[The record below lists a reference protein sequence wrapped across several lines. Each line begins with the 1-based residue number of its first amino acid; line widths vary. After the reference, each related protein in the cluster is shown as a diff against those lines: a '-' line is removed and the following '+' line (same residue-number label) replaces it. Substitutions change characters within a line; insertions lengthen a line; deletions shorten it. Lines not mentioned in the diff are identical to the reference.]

1 MFTALAVSLAAIA
14 GSAAA
19 TGTPTRHHGVIPR
32 QAAFTPLASQHFSYN
47 NLASPFLRY
56 HVPRTKLLT
65 ARSPYSH
72 TTPIPTMASVALKSA
87 VSHNICNSTTQ
98 TQDSMCQTLIINSL
112 DDFCLW
118 GPPTP
123 NESVGDIEGQMVAWC
138 TKPGHGT
145 RVIPAGAITGAQFMR
160 TPDYIQMT
168 GFINQANINMSPDD
182 GGGEMDPHGADQRGN
197 PLGGLVFT
205 NAWGNGY
212 QQAIEWHNFMGS
224 GIFCLKAC
232 DPKGA
237 HAADFCQHVFDR
249 IGCQYNAP
257 AAYVDGEFTSCLG
270 DSQDFPGV
278 YTGAD
283 GVVSTYTQPPESL
296 GPISTMPY
304 TARIP
309 ASSSCT
315 TFTSAAIY
323 TGQPSATVAATSSV
337 ASSSAVSSS
346 SAAAS
351 SAAKTS
357 ASKST
362 ASSTASATGNAA
374 GAPAKFGMGGV
385 LSIAVGVVGAAIGA
399 VVAL

>member
-1 MFTALAVSLAAIA
+1 MFTALAAVSLAALA
-14 GSAAA
+14 GSASAK
-19 TGTPTRHHGVIPR
+19 GTPTKHHGIIAR

-47 NLASPFLRY
+47 NL
-56 HVPRTKLLT
+56 
-65 ARSPYSH
+65 PYQADPNSGERG
-72 TTPIPTMASVALKSA
+72 TQYGY
-87 VSHNICNSTTQ
+87 NICNSTTEGP
-98 TQDSMCQTLIINSL
+98 TSNCQTLIINSL

-118 GPPTP
+118 GPPVP
-123 NESVGDIEGQMVAWC
+123 NSEVGTTEGESVAWC
-138 TKPGHGT
+138 TKAGHGT
-145 RVIPAGAITGAQFMR
+145 RIIPAGAITGAQFMR
-160 TPDYIQMT
+160 TPDYIQITGIIKQENIDMT
-168 GFINQANINMSPDD
+168 PDD

-212 QQAIEWHNFMGS
+212 TQVIEWHNFMGS
-224 GIFCLKAC
+224 DVFCLKAC

-237 HAADFCQHVFDR
+237 HAADYCQHVFDR

-283 GVVSTYTQPPESL
+283 GVVTTYQQPPESL

-315 TFTSAAIY
+315 TFSSAQLY
-323 TGQPSATVAATSSV
+323 SGQPTPTVAATT
-337 ASSSAVSSS
+337 

-351 SAAKTS
+351 SAAATTPAAGSSSAAAAVKTS
-357 ASKST
+357 ANKST
-362 ASSTASATGNAA
+362 AAASSASATGNAA
-374 GAPAKFGMGGV
+374 GAPTKLGMGGV
-385 LSIAVGVVGAAIGA
+385 WSIAIGVVGAAIGA

>member
-47 NLASPFLRY
+47 NLASPFLLRH
-56 HVPRTKLLT
+56 HVP
-65 ARSPYSH
+65 
-72 TTPIPTMASVALKSA
+72 
-87 VSHNICNSTTQ
+87 HNICNSTTEGP
-98 TQDSMCQTLIINSL
+98 TSMCQTLIINSL

-123 NESVGDIEGQMVAWC
+123 NQSVGDIEGQMVAWC

-145 RVIPAGAITGAQFMR
+145 RVIPQGTITGAQFMR
-160 TPDYIQMT
+160 TPDYIQIT
-168 GFINQANINMSPDD
+168 GVISQANIDMDPAD

-224 GIFCLKAC
+224 NIFCLKAC

-257 AAYVDGEFTSCLG
+257 AGYVDGEFTSCLG

-357 ASKST
+357 ASTKST

>member
-1 MFTALAVSLAAIA
+1 MFTPILAASLAALA

-19 TGTPTRHHGVIPR
+19 KGTPTHNRVAAR
-32 QAAFTPLASQHFSYN
+32 QDNFTPLASQHFTYT
-47 NLASPFLRY
+47 NLPY
-56 HVPRTKLLT
+56 HADPNDGERGTQFG
-65 ARSPYSH
+65 Y
-72 TTPIPTMASVALKSA
+72 
-87 VSHNICNSTTQ
+87 NICNSTTEGP
-98 TQDSMCQTLIINSL
+98 TSNCQTLIINSL

-123 NESVGDIEGQMVAWC
+123 NSEVGTTEGESVAWC
-138 TKPGHGT
+138 TKAGHGT
-145 RVIPAGAITGAQFMR
+145 RIIPAGAITGAQFMK
-160 TPDYIQMT
+160 TPDYIQIT
-168 GFINQANINMSPDD
+168 GLINQANIDMDPND

-197 PLGGLVFT
+197 PLGGLVFST
-205 NAWGNGY
+205 VYGTGGGY
-212 QQAIEWHNFMGS
+212 EQVIEWHNFMGS
-224 GIFCLKAC
+224 NVFCLKAC

-257 AAYVDGEFTSCLG
+257 ASYVDGEFTSCLG

-283 GVVSTYTQPPESL
+283 GKVTTYVQPAESL
-296 GPISTMPY
+296 GAISTMPY

-315 TFTSAAIY
+315 TYSSAALY
-323 TGQPSATVAATSSV
+323 SGQPAATVAATSSV
-337 ASSSAVSSS
+337 PATSAAAATSPAVSGAAAQAAKSVSSASKASASASSS
-346 SAAAS
+346 
-351 SAAKTS
+351 
-357 ASKST
+357 
-362 ASSTASATGNAA
+362 ASATGNAA

-385 LSIAVGVVGAAIGA
+385 WSIAIGVVGAAVGA